1 MQKRLIVLLTALFM
15 LTGSALGEYRW
26 GGEFPAV
33 PEQLMSG
40 YTVTANPEVKNL
52 ADKALEALQF
62 PQTGINWEGETFF
75 AQDRPEESGERA
87 TLRYNDRGDLHYSKD
102 TQARQDNDPSDAL
115 AQSIAF
121 AEKVLGK
128 DARLQTMP
136 RIGWY
141 YEESGMPM
149 RSIYDFVWPLMTPE
163 GVPVSDK
170 SLTVTWSNGLVS
182 SLNLWDGLLTPAGEN
197 RKDYPC
203 ADAVKA
209 LARLNEIA
217 GKGESTTLDDP
228 NDLLE
233 QVYLAYTPV
242 FSQEGTYT
250 PAWAFQLRDANSY
263 QQKATVFIDLATGK
277 LYDGRRILE

>member
-1 MQKRLIVLLTALFM
+1 MQKRLIVLLTALLM
-15 LTGSALGEYRW
+15 LNGSALSEYRW
-26 GGEFPAV
+26 GGEFPTV
-33 PEQLMSG
+33 PEELMSG
-40 YTVTANPEVKNL
+40 YTVEKNPEVKNL
-52 ADKALEALQF
+52 ADKALEALGF
-62 PQTGINWEGETFF
+62 PQSGINWEGETFF
-75 AQDRPEESGERA
+75 AQDRPEDTGERA

-102 TQARQDNDPSDAL
+102 TQARQDTDPNEAL
-115 AQSIAF
+115 MQSIAF

-170 SLTVTWSNGLVS
+170 SLTVTYSNGLVI
-182 SLNLWDGLLTPAGEN
+182 SLNLWDGILTPAGEN
-197 RKDYPC
+197 RKDYSY
-203 ADAVKA
+203 ANAVKA

-233 QVYLAYTPV
+233 QMYLAYTPV
-242 FSQEGTYT
+242 FSQEGIYT
-250 PAWAFQLRDANSY
+250 PAWAFQLRDAKSY
-263 QQKATVFIDLATGK
+263 QSKAVVFVELATGK
-277 LYDGRRILE
+277 VYDGRRIIE

>member
-26 GGEFPAV
+26 GGEFPTA
-33 PEQLMSG
+33 PEQMMSG

-62 PQTGINWEGETFF
+62 PQNGIDWEGETFF

-87 TLRYNDRGDLHYSKD
+87 TLRYNNRGDLHYSKD
-102 TQARQDNDPSDAL
+102 TQARQETDPNEAL
-115 AQSIAF
+115 MQSIAF
-121 AEKVLGK
+121 GEKVLGK

-141 YEESGMPM
+141 YEESGQLMT
-149 RSIYDFVWPLMTPE
+149 STYDFVWPLMTPE
-163 GVPVSDK
+163 GVPLADK
-170 SLTVTWSNGLVS
+170 SLTVTYSNGLVS
-182 SLNLWDGLLTPAGEN
+182 SLHLWDGLLIPAGESW
-197 RKDYPC
+197 KDYPY
-203 ADAVKA
+203 ADAAKA
-209 LARLNEIA
+209 LARLNEAA

-233 QVYLAYTPV
+233 QVYLVYTPV

-250 PAWAFQLRDANSY
+250 PAWAFQLRDAKSY
-263 QQKATVFIDLATGK
+263 QSKAVVFVELATGK
-277 LYDGRRILE
+277 VYDGRRIIE

>member
-1 MQKRLIVLLTALFM
+1 MQKRLIVLLTALLM
-15 LTGSALGEYRW
+15 LTGSALSEYRW
-26 GGEFPAV
+26 GGEFPTV

-52 ADKALEALQF
+52 ADKALEALGF
-62 PQTGINWEGETFF
+62 PQSGINWEGETFF
-75 AQDRPEESGERA
+75 AQDRPEDTGERA
-87 TLRYNDRGDLHYSKD
+87 TLRYNDWGDLHYSKD
-102 TQARQDNDPSDAL
+102 TQARQDNDPNDAL
-115 AQSIAF
+115 MQSIAF

-163 GVPVSDK
+163 GVPLADK
-170 SLTVTWSNGLVS
+170 SLTVTYSNGLVT

-197 RKDYPC
+197 RKDYSY

-209 LARLNEIA
+209 LARLNEVA
-217 GKGESTTLDDP
+217 GAGASATLDDP

-233 QVYLAYTPV
+233 QMYLAYTPV
-242 FSQEGTYT
+242 FSREGIYT
-250 PAWAFQLRDANSY
+250 PAWAFQLRDAKKY
-263 QQKATVFIDLATGK
+263 QSKAVVFVELATGK
-277 LYDGRRILE
+277 VYDGRRIIE